1 MQLVSKSTNFVI
13 PSVVVLH
20 VIELQTLLDVVSVI
34 QFWHAN

>member
-13 PSVVVLH
+13 PSVVVLN
-20 VIELQTLLDVVSVI
+20 VIELQALLDVVGVI